1 MLMLLISQILKAAKE
16 MATPNNEYW
25 QSRFEQLH
33 NAQIDKADDFFKRVD
48 EMYRRAIADIE
59 KDTARWYMRLAAN
72 NDISL
77 REAKKLLK
85 KDELEEFKWTLNQY
99 IKRAK
104 ENGIS
109 ADWSKQLENASAK
122 YHISRL
128 DALKLQVQ
136 QHLEYLY
143 GNYLDGMYEAMRD
156 TYQDSF
162 YNTAYELQ
170 KGFKTGFEIAR
181 INEKTLEKIL
191 SKPWAADELNFSDRL
206 WRDKTKL
213 INTLQSELVQSLIR
227 GTPQDKVVKSFAD
240 KMNVSLSQA
249 GRLIA
254 TETAYFASLAEKDS
268 MEKLGTKQYE
278 ILATLDRRTSDICRH
293 LDGKVFNVSD
303 FQAGITAPPFHCWC
317 RSCTIPHIKKLSGSR
332 RAARGDDGKTYYI
345 DGNMKY
351 NDWKQVFVDK
361 SVTIDEWRKANNK
374 QSDKKNDIIKV
385 KVKELLYGA
394 TTKLQATMQGGD
406 YQEYIDVVAKNKD
419 ISYLYINYADKVK
432 DVIYAANGGTYSPRN
447 NTLKYSFEKTSEM
460 NRFSILAHEYG
471 HFFDSNVAFKNLRF
485 QEVEKFNEIIKTVL
499 PNYTYLANKASYS
512 DEFLNALRLDKQYIK
527 SIFNIE
533 VRNKLKNDNASS
545 GVQDAIDGLFINSR
559 IAWGHG
565 ESYYNRKYNDVKKLK
580 LHNKLKE
587 AYTSLGFAANNQSK
601 VKALCRIYDAASE
614 AWANIMSA
622 VTTGG
627 KELEYIKEFLP
638 NSYNKFLEIIQE
650 VNEND
655 G

>member
-1 MLMLLISQILKAAKE
+1 MAIL
-16 MATPNNEYW
+16 NNKYW

-33 NAQIDKADDFFKRVD
+33 NAQIDKADDFFKRV
-48 EMYRRAIADIE
+48 EEIYRRSSADIE

-85 KDELEEFKWTLNQY
+85 KSELEEFKWTLNQY

-170 KGFKTGFEIAR
+170 KGFKTGFEIAK
-181 INEKTLEKIL
+181 IDTKSLEKIL
-191 SKPWAADELNFSDRL
+191 SKPWATDELNFSDRL

-374 QSDKKNDIIKV
+374 LTVKTNKPTIKELIENTDIKNCTKDDIINIGRNIYEQFDIENKIGDKKALKEVFSNFREMGG
-385 KVKELLYGA
+385 ELLPEQWAKGSNKITKQQLAEAFSYYPKAWVDYLTNSGKKLYTLITNRGFFTEGA
-394 TTKLQATMQGGD
+394 AM
-406 YQEYIDVVAKNKD
+406 
-419 ISYLYINYADKVK
+419 
-432 DVIYAANGGTYSPRN
+432 ANG
-447 NTLKYSFEKTSEM
+447 KYYATKFPDYKTDYVSIHM
-460 NRFSILAHEYG
+460 NGMRKTTPYHEIG
-471 HFFDSNVAFKNLRF
+471 HY
-485 QEVEKFNEIIKTVL
+485 VEYFNK
-499 PNYTYLANKASYS
+499 
-512 DEFLNALRLDKQYIK
+512 NALRI
-527 SIFNIE
+527 S
-533 VRNKLKNDNASS
+533 
-545 GVQDAIDGLFINSR
+545 
-559 IAWGHG
+559 
-565 ESYYNRKYNDVKKLK
+565 
-580 LHNKLKE
+580 
-587 AYTSLGFAANNQSK
+587 
-601 VKALCRIYDAASE
+601 
-614 AWANIMSA
+614 
-622 VTTGG
+622 
-627 KELEYIKEFLP
+627 KEFLKDRTKDEKSKQLREILFDSRYKKDETTKP
-638 NSYNKFLEIIQE
+638 DDFVSPYIGKDYPDSSEVLSMGLELIFEPTKQLKKVEFINGEYKPIYATIKDDKEFLYLII
-650 VNEND
+650 
-655 G
+655 GLILKA